1 MNWKTPVITLT
12 IAMLI
17 SFSGYAQNGPP
28 AGKGPGSGS
37 GSGGGTVTI
46 IGGELT
52 DENIISGLV
61 WVREEEK
68 LARDTY
74 LTLFEKWNARIFNNI
89 SRAEQQH
96 MDSMLLILEA
106 YGITD
111 PVISNEIG
119 AFSDNILDNLY
130 DQLIS
135 DGSGSLL
142 DALHVGA
149 FIEELDISDIRIA
162 LEDITQTDIRQV
174 YENLLAGSYNHLRA
188 FVGQIES
195 LGVEYQPQYL
205 GQDEVDEILGQSGM
219 TAQMSDGSWVIA
231 GNSGE
236 GMIIDVTIQGRLVLY
251 WLTYDKEGK
260 QMWML
265 GLTDETSGPEVQMT
279 MSRYSGPTF
288 GPMFNPDDLAAEL
301 WGDVTIKFLDCSN
314 ALVHYDSVSGFGSGE
329 LQLRRIYYASGSLC
343 QPE

>member
-1 MNWKTPVITLT
+1 MNWKTPVITLA

-17 SFSGYAQNGPP
+17 SFSSYAQNGPP
-28 AGKGPGSGS
+28 AGKGPGSG
-37 GSGGGTVTI
+37 GGTITI

-74 LTLFEKWNARIFNNI
+74 ITLFGKWDAKIFDNI

-96 MDSMLLILEA
+96 MDSMLLILDA

-111 PVISNEIG
+111 PVTSNEIG
-119 AFSDNILDNLY
+119 AFSDKILDDLY

-174 YENLLAGSYNHLRA
+174 YESLLAGSYNHLRS

-195 LGVEYQPQYL
+195 LGVDYQPQYL
-205 GQDEVDEILGQSGM
+205 SQAEVDEILGQSGM
-219 TAQMSDGSWVIA
+219 TAQMSDGSWVVT
-231 GNSGE
+231 GNDGE
-236 GMIIDVTIQGRLVLY
+236 GMIIDVTIQGRLVLF
-251 WLTYDKEGK
+251 WLTYDKEGN
-260 QMWML
+260 QMWIL
-265 GLTDETSGPEVQMT
+265 GLTDDTSGPEVHMT
-279 MSRYSGPTF
+279 MSRYSGPAF
-288 GPMFNPDDLAAEL
+288 GPMFNSDDLEAEL
-301 WGDVTIKFLDCSN
+301 WGDVTIKFLDCGN
-314 ALVHYDSVSGFGSGE
+314 AMVHYDSVSGFGSGE
-329 LQLRRIYYASGSLC
+329 LEIQRIYYASGSLC